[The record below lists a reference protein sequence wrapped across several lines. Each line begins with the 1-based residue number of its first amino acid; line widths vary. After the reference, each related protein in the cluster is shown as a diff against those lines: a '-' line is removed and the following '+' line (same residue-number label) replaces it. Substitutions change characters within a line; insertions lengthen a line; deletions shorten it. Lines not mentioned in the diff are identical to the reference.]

1 MLTSCI
7 FYENQ
12 VDIMKFFVPLSTK
25 IVKVRNMLNEM
36 ETFAKRLRQARVKEK
51 ISMEALSRLLNGL
64 VSKQAI
70 SKYEAAKMMPS
81 STILIALADAL
92 RVDLDYFFRSF
103 AFDVQEMKVS
113 FRKKAS
119 VGRKDI
125 EALKVNIQDEIE
137 RYLEIEEILG
147 DEGDSF
153 EGIPCEQ
160 VLLSYNDCLLY
171 TSPSPRD

>member
-1 MLTSCI
+1 MLT
-7 FYENQ
+7 ELE
-12 VDIMKFFVPLSTK
+12 V
-25 IVKVRNMLNEM
+25 
-36 ETFAKRLRQARVKEK
+36 FAKRLRQARIKEK
-51 ISMEALSRLLNGL
+51 LSMDALCEKVEGV

-119 VGRKDI
+119 VGTKDI

-137 RYLEIEEILG
+137 RYLEIKEILG

-160 VLLSYNDCLLY
+160 VLLSYNDMVKY
-171 TSPSPRD
+171 AQIVAVIGN

>member
-1 MLTSCI
+1 
-7 FYENQ
+7 
-12 VDIMKFFVPLSTK
+12 
-25 IVKVRNMLNEM
+25 MLNEM

-51 ISMEALSRLLNGL
+51 ISMEALSRLLNGS

-119 VGRKDI
+119 VGTKDI
-125 EALKVNIQDEIE
+125 EADRKSV
-137 RYLEIEEILG
+137 
-147 DEGDSF
+147 
-153 EGIPCEQ
+153 
-160 VLLSYNDCLLY
+160 V
-171 TSPSPRD
+171 

>member
-1 MLTSCI
+1 
-7 FYENQ
+7 
-12 VDIMKFFVPLSTK
+12 
-25 IVKVRNMLNEM
+25 
-36 ETFAKRLRQARVKEK
+36 
-51 ISMEALSRLLNGL
+51 
-64 VSKQAI
+64 
-70 SKYEAAKMMPS
+70 MMPS

-92 RVDLDYFFRSF
+92 RVELDYFFRPF

-153 EGIPCEQ
+153 EGIP
-160 VLLSYNDCLLY
+160 Y
-171 TSPSPRD
+171 

>member
-113 FRKKAS
+113 FRKKR
-119 VGRKDI
+119 V
-125 EALKVNIQDEIE
+125 
-137 RYLEIEEILG
+137 LEGKI
-147 DEGDSF
+147 S
-153 EGIPCEQ
+153 
-160 VLLSYNDCLLY
+160 
-171 TSPSPRD
+171 RH

>member
-1 MLTSCI
+1 
-7 FYENQ
+7 
-12 VDIMKFFVPLSTK
+12 
-25 IVKVRNMLNEM
+25 MLNEM
-36 ETFAKRLRQARVKEK
+36 EIFAKRLRQARVKEK

-70 SKYEAAKMMPS
+70 SKYETAKMMPS

-92 RVDLDYFFRSF
+92 HMDLDYFFRPF

-119 VGRKDI
+119 VGTKDL

-153 EGIPCEQ
+153 REIPCEQ
-160 VLLSYNDCLLY
+160 MLQSYEDMVKYAQIVRSNWQLGSDPIANVQDMLEAK
-171 TSPSPRD
+171 